1 MAGNTNLKLLAA
13 GVVLSILVGTPS
25 LAPAKEEGRN
35 DSQMLRVHLI
45 KTLNLSAYKE
55 KMFIAVEEKYDRI
68 RQEALERI
76 TKSEEQL
83 EKLLSGDKPDEGKL
97 KGLTRAITSDQDIL
111 VNAYKARRDGVLA
124 MLTPVQQGKYLL
136 ATWKWQQKLLETY
149 RKPKTG
155 QQDEEK
161 KEKAP

>member
-25 LAPAKEEGRN
+25 LGPAKEEGRN
-35 DSQMLRVHLI
+35 DSQMLRGHLL

-76 TKSEEQL
+76 NKSAEQMD
-83 EKLLSGDKPDEGKL
+83 KLLSGGKPDEEKL
-97 KGLTRAITSDQDIL
+97 KALTTAIASD
-111 VNAYKARRDGVLA
+111 
-124 MLTPVQQGKYLL
+124 
-136 ATWKWQQKLLETY
+136 
-149 RKPKTG
+149 
-155 QQDEEK
+155 
-161 KEKAP
+161 